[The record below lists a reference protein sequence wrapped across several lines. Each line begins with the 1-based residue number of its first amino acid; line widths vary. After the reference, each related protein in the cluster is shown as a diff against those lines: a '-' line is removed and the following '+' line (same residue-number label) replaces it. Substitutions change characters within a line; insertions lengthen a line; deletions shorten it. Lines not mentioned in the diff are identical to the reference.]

1 MDYKINQYVFKIS
14 SQIESFGLNVAVAN
28 VYSTYNLF
36 FQCLNKKISNR
47 CLKKKFSKFLKTLI
61 QFEPHIAY
69 ECLELIQETNT
80 DEWPKV
86 ERNLKVEEK
95 IRLAIQINGKTK
107 KIIEVDKDIDENNV
121 LKECLKD
128 KKISEQINE
137 KKIIRTIFVK
147 NKVINYLLK

>member
-1 MDYKINQYVFKIS
+1 MEQ
-14 SQIESFGLNVAVAN
+14 
-28 VYSTYNLF
+28 
-36 FQCLNKKISNR
+36 
-47 CLKKKFSKFLKTLI
+47 
-61 QFEPHIAY
+61 
-69 ECLELIQETNT
+69 IQETNT
-80 DEWPKV
+80 DEWPKI
-86 ERNLKVEEK
+86 EKNLKVEEK

-147 NKVINYLLK
+147 NKIINYLIK